1 MTELSTLVFRKK
13 SFIALGGKYFKFKV
27 HLIIEFRVRVFT
39 LWSGRIAGS
48 LQFNQ
53 NSVQYSSPQDLLLY
67 YGQLFTVF
75 KGASMG
81 EIFRKG
87 WKCRNCTP
95 PQSGSSGYLTS
106 RTYVRTSPK
115 TNALKSN
122 IWGWPRHHDAK
133 YPDKSLTLK
142 NWYLRSG
149 P

>member
-67 YGQLFTVF
+67 YGELFTVF

-87 WKCRNCTP
+87 
-95 PQSGSSGYLTS
+95 
-106 RTYVRTSPK
+106 
-115 TNALKSN
+115 
-122 IWGWPRHHDAK
+122 
-133 YPDKSLTLK
+133 
-142 NWYLRSG
+142 
-149 P
+149 